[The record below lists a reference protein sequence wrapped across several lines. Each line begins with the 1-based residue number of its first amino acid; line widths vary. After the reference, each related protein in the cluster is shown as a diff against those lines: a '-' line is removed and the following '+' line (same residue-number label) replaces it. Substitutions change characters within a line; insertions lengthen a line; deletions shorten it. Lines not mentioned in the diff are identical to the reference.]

1 MKKRIASLA
10 AAALMVFSFAG
21 CQSQNPIDLLQSA
34 AAKTKTLPAVEYD
47 ATVGVDVDMQGMTMG
62 IDMDMNLKA
71 VNDEK
76 DPDFEYTMS
85 MELMGQSMD
94 INMKYIDGWCYM
106 DAGNGAK
113 SKMEMDLEKF
123 KEKQGSLFNL
133 TEFEMEPEYLK
144 DMKVTKSGDNT
155 VISFE
160 ADSKFAQDILDSVL
174 GSMGDDAA
182 ALEDANM
189 KISGVSGEFT
199 VDREGYLAGEKI
211 TMDCEVSSMGQSMTM
226 KMTMDFTLKNPGQEI
241 TIKVDEPDS
250 YEEYDLSDE
259 LLEDDFLSDDSDSTD
274 F

>member
-182 ALEDANM
+182 ALEDVDM

-211 TMDCEVSSMGQSMTM
+211 TMDCEASSMGQSMTM

-241 TIKVDEPDS
+241 TIKVDDPDS
-250 YEEYDLSDE
+250 YEEYDLSD
-259 LLEDDFLSDDSDSTD
+259 
-274 F
+274 